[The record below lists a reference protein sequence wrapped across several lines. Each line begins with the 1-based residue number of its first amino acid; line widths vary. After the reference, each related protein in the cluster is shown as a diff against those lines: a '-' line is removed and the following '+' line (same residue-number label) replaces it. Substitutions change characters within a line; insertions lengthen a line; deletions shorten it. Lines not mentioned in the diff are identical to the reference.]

1 MNITIQVKKNEK
13 CFSTETPPMFITKEI
28 TITNEGKGEGGK
40 NLPSKMP
47 ESANISK

>member
-1 MNITIQVKKNEK
+1 MNITIQIKKNEK
-13 CFSTETPPMFITKEI
+13 CYITETPPMFITKEI
-28 TITNEGKGEGGK
+28 IVSNEGKVEGGK